1 MKTIKRTEIYN
12 APADMVFKC
21 LDDLGV
27 TGTHM
32 TESSGMMMGSKLHL
46 EYLTKQHTGIG
57 TKYRWT
63 GTMMGMNMDFT
74 VEVTKWI
81 EGVEKVWETIG
92 ESRMIIYSWYRMH
105 LLVYPEGNST
115 KAELSITY
123 EKPKGW
129 FQKIVSFLFADWYC
143 AWCLKNMLTDAKRSL
158 ESNNKSKTINMKLL
172 PFKFA
177 IALGIAFSIGFLVC
191 NIIFLIGGHGFS
203 LNIMNQIFHETD
215 FKPLMT
221 NEGFSFGKLLCGMG
235 ILFLAGTFIGWI
247 TAFIYNLGKGKTV

>member
-12 APADMVFKC
+12 APAEKVFSY

-27 TGTHM
+27 TGMHM
-32 TESSGMMMGSKLHL
+32 TKSSAMMMGSKLHL
-46 EYLTKQHTGIG
+46 EYLTSNHSGSG
-57 TKYRWT
+57 SKYRWT
-63 GTMMGMNMDFT
+63 GAMMGMRMDFT
-74 VEVTKWI
+74 VEVTKWV

-92 ESRMIIYSWYRMH
+92 ESRMIIYSWYRMN
-105 LLVYPEGNST
+105 LLLTKKGNT
-115 KAELSITY
+115 TVAELSITY

-129 FQKIVSFLFADWYC
+129 FLKILSFLFADWYC
-143 AWCLKNMLTDAKRSL
+143 NWCLKNMITDTKRSL
-158 ESNNKSKTINMKLL
+158 EINSKSKIKYMKLL
-172 PFKFA
+172 PFKFG

-203 LNIMNQIFHETD
+203 LSIMNQIFHETD

-235 ILFLAGTFIGWI
+235 ILFLAGAFIGWI
-247 TAFIYNLGKGKTV
+247 TAFVYNLGKKWAN